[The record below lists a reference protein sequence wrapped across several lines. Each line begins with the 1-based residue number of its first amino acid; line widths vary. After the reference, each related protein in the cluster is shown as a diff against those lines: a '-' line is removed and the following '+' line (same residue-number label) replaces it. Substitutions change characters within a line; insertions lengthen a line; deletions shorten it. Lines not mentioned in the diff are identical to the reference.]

1 MEWLPKVQRME
12 SQVESLFENGSVRLN
27 RMKGFRLGFI
37 KIRLDRVLIR
47 KSEIW
52 RKNASNNDFRER

>member
-1 MEWLPKVQRME
+1 ME